1 MSSQDLTF
9 SENISKARTALKNG
23 DRHTARVLAVKAA
36 QIDPENEEP
45 WLILA
50 AVSSPKAS
58 INYLNRALEI
68 NPQSSRARKGMDWAI
83 HRLRNQ
89 PHIPGG
95 SLPPGSSPTIPLIP
109 VEKTTRIKPALSIWI
124 IAFLL
129 ILIGSAIWFGS
140 PVLSQA
146 MENGGRGY
154 SFAELDLSKATR
166 TPTFTP
172 TATSSPT
179 ATSTHTAIPTETST
193 PTSTATPTATYTAT
207 AEPTSTPTETPT
219 RKPKA
224 KKKNKVVENPTYLAL
239 PGGVG
244 ETERWIDV
252 DLSAQRV
259 HAMEGTN
266 VVNSFIV
273 STGTWKT
280 PTVTGTFRVYV
291 KYRYADMSG
300 PGYYLPDVPYV
311 MYFYKGYGL
320 HGTYWHNNFGT
331 PMSHGCVN
339 FATADAGWIFKFSSV
354 GTVVHVHP

>member
-1 MSSQDLTF
+1 MSSPDSTF
-9 SENISKARTALKNG
+9 IEIISEARAALKNG
-23 DRHTARVLAVKAA
+23 DNHAARVLAIKAA
-36 QIDPENEEP
+36 KIEPENEEP
-45 WLILA
+45 WLVLA

-58 INYLNRALEI
+58 INYLKRALEI

-83 HRLRNQ
+83 RRLRNQ
-89 PHIPGG
+89 PLIPGNPLSSG
-95 SLPPGSSPTIPLIP
+95 ASPTIPLIP
-109 VEKTTRIKPALSIWI
+109 VEKTTRIKPAFSIWVF
-124 IAFLL
+124 AFLF
-129 ILIGSAIWFGS
+129 IFIGTAIWFGS

-154 SFAELDLSKATR
+154 SFAELDFTKATR
-166 TPTFTP
+166 TPTFTA
-172 TATSSPT
+172 TASPT
-179 ATSTHTAIPTETST
+179 STSTATHTAIPTDTAT
-193 PTSTATPTATYTAT
+193 PTSTATATATYTAT

-219 RKPKA
+219 PKPKA
-224 KKKNKVVENPTYLAL
+224 KKKKKVVENPTYLAL
-239 PGGVG
+239 PNGVS
-244 ETERWIDV
+244 ENERWIDV
-252 DLSAQRV
+252 DLSSQRV
-259 HAMEGTN
+259 YAMEGTQ
-266 VVNSFIV
+266 VVNSFLV
-273 STGTWKT
+273 STGTWRT

-339 FATADAGWIFKFSSV
+339 FSTADAGWIYKFSSV